1 MDNKIDAVLAE
12 ALDNLSTGDL
22 YDLGRGLILSEK
34 LDRDSLME
42 AVFALLDQRA
52 EKSRE
57 SAALTPALAQE

>member
-12 ALDNLSTGDL
+12 ALNNLSTGDL

-42 AVFALLDQRA
+42 AVFALLDERA
-52 EKSRE
+52 KQSRE
-57 SAALTPALAQE
+57 SAALTPALVQE